1 MGAVVWCHYCKES
14 SHYLDDVDFDFTC
27 KHCGK
32 LNEEDTFKRRLD

>member
-1 MGAVVWCHYCKES
+1 MSATVWCHYCNKS

-32 LNEEDTFKRRLD
+32 HNDDGTFKRELD